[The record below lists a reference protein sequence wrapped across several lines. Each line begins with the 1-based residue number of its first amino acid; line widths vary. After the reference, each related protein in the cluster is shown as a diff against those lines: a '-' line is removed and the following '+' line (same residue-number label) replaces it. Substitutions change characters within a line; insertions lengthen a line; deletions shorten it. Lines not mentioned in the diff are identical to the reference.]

1 MTPVA
6 VSGRVAR
13 CACAWTIWFDKLV
26 GMKGKTI
33 GAFDA
38 KTRLSELLDRVH
50 KTGEVY
56 IITKRG
62 VPVAELRPPTPSGG
76 LRYGSDAGRISIAD
90 DFDAP
95 VSDFAEYSK

>member
-1 MTPVA
+1 M
-6 VSGRVAR
+6 
-13 CACAWTIWFDKLV
+13 DKLV
-26 GMKGKTI
+26 DMKRKTV

-50 KTGEVY
+50 ETGAVY

-62 VPVAELRPPTPSGG
+62 VPMAELRPPSPSGG
-76 LRYGSDAGRISIAD
+76 LRYGSDAGRITVAD

-95 VSDFAEYSK
+95 IADFADYSK

>member
-1 MTPVA
+1 LSVI
-6 VSGRVAR
+6 
-13 CACAWTIWFDKLV
+13 IWFDKLV
-26 GMKGKTI
+26 GMKHKKI

-38 KTRLSELLDRVH
+38 KTRLSELLDQVH
-50 KTGEVY
+50 ETGAVY

-76 LRYGSDAGRISIAD
+76 LRYGSDAGRISVAD

-95 VSDFAEYSK
+95 IADFADYSK